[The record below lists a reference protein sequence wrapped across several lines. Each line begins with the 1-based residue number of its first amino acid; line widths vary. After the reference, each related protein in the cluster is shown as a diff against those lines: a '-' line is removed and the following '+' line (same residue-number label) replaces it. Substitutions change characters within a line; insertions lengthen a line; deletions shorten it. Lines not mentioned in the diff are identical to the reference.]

1 MQTSN
6 KNNNRK
12 AGSAEFQ
19 KSLKQAQDPFT
30 VNVDKIN
37 HQQKSYDAAETRG
50 YDDLN
55 NMETY
60 KAASQHN
67 HLKEGGKFD
76 YQNSARA
83 GLKDGGFDFGGDL
96 STFNSE
102 AAGSKGFDKQ
112 DVTYLKKNGASDEAI
127 NKYIGGLDNVHD
139 NLTTSKKYGGKHYR
153 GDMDKS
159 KGIDQYDMGKGFNIW
174 DIKYLQK
181 QGFDDNAIADYG
193 LASGKNHGAA
203 TANYLNDMGRLDTRA
218 KNTFDQSAASATE
231 PSKMQQ
237 KVDAA
242 PIDVKHEYSAPDIQ
256 AQMGRVDEEINKD
269 HWGDTLKQTQ
279 QMIKESPDE
288 HDSQKFLTKHLDMA
302 RAMSESQT
310 PLDLSSKYNS
320 GTSVDLNALHKQISK
335 SPLYWQGQAELQG
348 LKTFGDTYRI
358 SRESG
363 SSWSNPSAP
372 AKYEAPDFNSIYN
385 KTKDDLN
392 KIKI

>member
-1 MQTSN
+1 MQTST
-6 KNNNRK
+6 KNNMRK
-12 AGSAEFQ
+12 AGSDGF
-19 KSLKQAQDPFT
+19 KQTMSQARDPFT
-30 VNVDKIN
+30 INAEKVNK
-37 HQQKSYDAAETRG
+37 QQKSYDAAEARG
-50 YDDLN
+50 YDNLN

-67 HLKEGGKFD
+67 RLKEGGRFE
-76 YQNSARA
+76 YQGAART

-96 STFNSE
+96 SSYNSE
-102 AAGSKGFDKQ
+102 AAGNKGFDRQ
-112 DVTYLKKNGASDEAI
+112 DVTYLKANGASDEAI

-139 NLTTSKKYGGKHYR
+139 NLSTSKRYGGKHYR

-159 KGIDQYDMGKGFNIW
+159 KGIDQYDMGKGFNSW

-203 TANYLNDMGRLDTRA
+203 TANFLNDMGRLDTRA

-256 AQMGRVDEEINKD
+256 AQMSRVDEEINKD
-269 HWGDTLKQTQ
+269 HWGDTYKQTQ
-279 QMIKESPDE
+279 QMINESPNE

-302 RAMSESQT
+302 RAMRESHT
-310 PLDLSSKYNS
+310 PLNLSSKYNS
-320 GTSVDLNALHKQISK
+320 GITLDLNALDKQIRRT
-335 SPLYWQGQAELQG
+335 PLYWQSRSELQG
-348 LKTFGDTYRI
+348 LQTFGDKYRN
-358 SRESG
+358 SRENG
-363 SSWSNPSAP
+363 PSWRNPDAP
-372 AKYEAPDFNSIYN
+372 KPYEPPNFKDIYD
-385 KTKDDLN
+385 KGKRDIDD
-392 KIKI
+392 I

>member
-12 AGSAEFQ
+12 AGSAQFQ
-19 KSLKQAQDPFT
+19 KSLKQAQDPWT
-30 VNVDKIN
+30 VNVDKMN
-37 HQQKSYDAAETRG
+37 QQQKSYDAAETRG

-55 NMETY
+55 NNETY
-60 KAASQHN
+60 KAQNQHN
-67 HLKEGGKFD
+67 NLKEGGRFE

-102 AAGSKGFDKQ
+102 AAGTKKFDMQ
-112 DVTYLKKNGASDEAI
+112 DVHYLKKNGASDEAI

-139 NLTTSKKYGGKHYR
+139 TISLNQNYGGKHYR

-159 KGIDQYDMGKGFNIW
+159 KGIDQFDMGKGFNKW
-174 DIKYLQK
+174 DINYLKK

-193 LASGKNHGAA
+193 LASGENYGAA
-203 TANYLNDMGRLDTRA
+203 TAKFLNGMGRLDTRA

-242 PIDVKHEYSAPDIQ
+242 PIDVKHEYSAPNIKP
-256 AQMGRVDEEINKD
+256 QMDRVDEEINKD
-269 HWGDTLKQTQ
+269 YWGETLKQTQ
-279 QMIKESPDE
+279 QMIKESPNE
-288 HDSQKFLTKHLDMA
+288 HDSQKFLTKHLGMA

-310 PLDLSSKYNS
+310 GLDLSSKYNS
-320 GTSVDLNALHKQISK
+320 GVSLDINALDKQIRK
-335 SPLYWQGQAELQG
+335 APLYWQSRSELQG
-348 LKTFGDTYRI
+348 LQTFGDKYR
-358 SRESG
+358 SSKENG
-363 SSWSNPSAP
+363 ASWSNPSAP
-372 AKYEAPDFNSIYN
+372 AKFEVPDFNAIYN
-385 KTKDDLN
+385 KTKKDIDS
-392 KIKI
+392 ISI